1 MEYAFDVLS
10 ADKVIAHCD
19 IRNKASENVM
29 KKLGMTLK
37 DNSGTRFYEK
47 TGVTSGE
54 LMYCIDRQENQ
65 NRK

>member
-29 KKLGMTLK
+29 KKLHKILRK
-37 DNSGTRFYEK
+37 DGRNIGR
-47 TGVTSGE
+47 VDV
-54 LMYCIDRQENQ
+54 LH
-65 NRK
+65 

>member
-1 MEYAFDVLS
+1 MVQ
-10 ADKVIAHCD
+10 
-19 IRNKASENVM
+19 ENGM

-54 LMYCIDRQENQ
+54 LMYCIDDRQEKQ